1 MGEKVIINCK
11 VCERRLFDTSVG
23 TIGMIEIKC
32 PKCRRVVSTCM
43 GKDKTGKWTYT
54 QKSYKVAT

>member
-1 MGEKVIINCK
+1 M
-11 VCERRLFDTSVG
+11 
-23 TIGMIEIKC
+23 MIEIKC